1 MEFIVHNALVPSAN
15 FPGEHTTSI
24 TTWDLNK
31 NYYIRVL
38 IITDK
43 SQVQGVLLLHT
54 EKPCNLKVYNKLSSV
69 NMRVITALG
78 KKISNN

>member
-31 NYYIRVL
+31 NYYIYTIYQGANYYGQVPSPRC
-38 IITDK
+38 IITAYRK
-43 SQVQGVLLLHT
+43 T
-54 EKPCNLKVYNKLSSV
+54 
-69 NMRVITALG
+69 M
-78 KKISNN
+78 

>member
-54 EKPCNLKVYNKLSSV
+54 EKPCNLKVSV
-69 NMRVITALG
+69 NMRVIIALG
-78 KKISNN
+78 KNISNN